1 MIKAISIKCPE
12 CGASLEIEEGR
23 TNAFCTYCGAKIII
37 NNENEHIIRHI
48 DEAEIKQAETER
60 LIRLKEL
67 EMEDKEQT
75 RERKIRAVALITA
88 LVFVVVGVISM
99 AVSEK
104 SLTGMWGIIIGA
116 YIGLFTFIRADQNN
130 KKKTDKINLNAGKI
144 KLPSSVADIENGD
157 YRNLQTAYLSLGF
170 INVSVINLRDLKAGI
185 LKKPGVVEEV
195 TINGEEPEADK
206 WYDPNSAI
214 IITYH
219 DFS

>member
-1 MIKAISIKCPE
+1 MINPISIKCPE

-23 TNAFCTYCGAKIII
+23 TSAFCTYCGAKIIL

-48 DEAEIKQAETER
+48 DEAGIKQAETER

-75 RERKIRAVALITA
+75 RERKIRAIALITA
-88 LVFVVVGVISM
+88 LIFVGVGIISM
-99 AVSEK
+99 AISEN
-104 SLTGMWGIIIGA
+104 SMMGMWGIIIGA
-116 YIGLFTFIRADQNN
+116 YIGLFTFIRADQNS
-130 KKKTDKINLNAGKI
+130 KKKAEKVNLNAGKI
-144 KLPSSVADIENGD
+144 KLPSSD
-157 YRNLQTAYLSLGF
+157 YRNIQTAYISLGF
-170 INVSVINLRDLKAGI
+170 KNVSVINLRDLKAGI

-195 TINGEEPEADK
+195 TINGEEPESDQ